1 MEEGKQHKTGGRE
14 WKKEEGLVYDYLQT
28 TCQGE
33 RIITDGCIEPT
44 ERISHF
50 SFLCMHLQSVAWSH
64 LNVEPEV
71 GEVCTK

>member
-1 MEEGKQHKTGGRE
+1 M
-14 WKKEEGLVYDYLQT
+14 YDYLQT

-50 SFLCMHLQSVAWSH
+50 SLLCMHLQSVAWSH
-64 LNVEPEV
+64 LNEV